1 MPLAAE
7 HRTIR
12 GTVSTT
18 NIIMANWVD
27 PNVTE
32 CDEQN
37 ESLESRNVWKQLEGW
52 ELSSKRSFNHL
63 VYSRKHSEYPVAKKH

>member
-1 MPLAAE
+1 MDSMPLAAE
-7 HRTIR
+7 HSTIR

-37 ESLESRNVWKQLEGW
+37 ESLESRNVWNQLEGLGTVF
-52 ELSSKRSFNHL
+52 EEVVQPPRLF
-63 VYSRKHSEYPVAKKH
+63 